1 MEISRIHAQ
10 RTRWESAQQR
20 LERLMPFDEW
30 CRAVHPTQ
38 TAKEMYEFVRS
49 TLEHELERS
58 RRVYVEAL
66 GERTSSSGR
75 QSRIRRPC

>member
-1 MEISRIHAQ
+1 MEISRVHAQ

-30 CRAVHPTQ
+30 CRTVNPTD
-38 TAKEMYEFVRS
+38 TAKEMYEFVRC
-49 TLEHELERS
+49 TLEGELERS

-66 GERTSSSGR
+66 EDPSNSSGR
-75 QSRIRRPC
+75 RLRIPRPC